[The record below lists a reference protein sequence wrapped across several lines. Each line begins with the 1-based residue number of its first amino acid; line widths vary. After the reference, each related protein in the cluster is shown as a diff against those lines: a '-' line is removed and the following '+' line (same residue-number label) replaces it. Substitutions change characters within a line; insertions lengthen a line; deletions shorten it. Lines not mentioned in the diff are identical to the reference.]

1 SVAAIKHEVLPAEEF
16 EVRIGIADADPLVAW
31 DSHPPATAVDPRPH
45 ARIALPWRHID
56 HAKAPLGGAP
66 NVTIVRRDEL
76 VGSVVPEVVMV
87 MARCEFEQP
96 VVGGDVH
103 VGIADEDIGIAD
115 VRRRHS
121 EPQHPMVASG
131 HASFDHAAGGSRKGL
146 VVNDPA
152 MSQSL
157 TF

>member
-1 SVAAIKHEVLPAEEF
+1 
-16 EVRIGIADADPLVAW
+16 
-31 DSHPPATAVDPRPH
+31 
-45 ARIALPWRHID
+45 
-56 HAKAPLGGAP
+56 
-66 NVTIVRRDEL
+66 
-76 VGSVVPEVVMV
+76 MV

-152 MSQSL
+152 IRQSL
-157 TF
+157 TVHNEVGRPLQVLDVGELRSVGQRPVRRRAGNDQKPDGDDGSETAHMKRSKEEEAVNVDCGPGSGKYE